1 MGMTRGNKG
10 MRIQPRDHLILLAIW
25 QLTIANREQVKI
37 ACQFGSTTRV
47 NTRLLALVR
56 VGLLR
61 RFFRGSGAGAQA
73 VYALSQRGA
82 DLVGVPLRGPRRRQ
96 NEVLVADFF
105 VEHQLAINNLYC
117 ALRFRAIPLRGVEF
131 RRWLSFHESLS
142 PSLRLIPDGYVEFD
156 TPSGTLAAFLEVDLG
171 TEALSVWREKV
182 RQYLELALSGDF
194 AKKFGASRFRVLV
207 VASSPRRLRSIRA
220 TVAAI
225 TPKIFWFA
233 TLDDAQQ
240 SFFAPVWLRPTEETQ
255 QPFIQEQ
262 P

>member
-1 MGMTRGNKG
+1 MRGIKG

-25 QLTIANREQVKI
+25 QMTIANREQVKI

-47 NTRLLALVR
+47 NARLLALVR
-56 VGLLR
+56 ANLLR

-73 VYALSQRGA
+73 VYALSQKGA

-117 ALRFRAIPLRGVEF
+117 ALKFQKISARGVEF
-131 RRWLSFHESLS
+131 GRWMSFHETVA
-142 PSLRLIPDGYVEFD
+142 PALRLIPDGYVEMN
-156 TPSGTLAAFLEVDLG
+156 TPAGTLAAFLEVDLG

-182 RQYLELALSGDF
+182 RQYLDLALAGDF
-194 AKKFGASRFRVLV
+194 QKRFGAAQFRVLV
-207 VASSPRRLRSIRA
+207 VASSPRRLQSIRA

-233 TLDDAQQ
+233 TLADAQH
-240 SFFAPVWLRPTEETQ
+240 SFFAPVWLRPSGEIH